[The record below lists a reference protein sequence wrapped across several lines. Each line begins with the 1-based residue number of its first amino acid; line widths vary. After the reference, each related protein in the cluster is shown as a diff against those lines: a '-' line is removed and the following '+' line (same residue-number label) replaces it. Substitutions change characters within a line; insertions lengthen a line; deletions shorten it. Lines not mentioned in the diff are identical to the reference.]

1 MGRFL
6 QIAGLVIGL
15 AGLVLQFCISI
26 PASMEAGRSLLG
38 SIVFLFSF
46 FTILTNI
53 GAVLVYTSLLSS
65 TGYAWLPAFAG
76 SRMRAGVAVSIT
88 LVFIVY
94 ATVLAQLWQP
104 QGPVPALRRPAA
116 LRDAGAVRAVVAGSR
131 RRRQDAVERH
141 LLVDALSRS
150 PIWPMR
156 WRGRRLPARCPT
168 PSSMSPRTARPASPS
183 RRWPSPGFFSCCAS
197 SPSLWTTAFHASG
210 HRASAR
216 ACGTQVRIL
225 SGP

>member
-15 AGLVLQFCISI
+15 AGLVLQFCITI

-53 GAVLVYTSLLSS
+53 GAVLVHTSLLSS

-76 SRMRAGVAVSIT
+76 PRVRAGVAIAIA
-88 LVFIVY
+88 LVFIIY

-104 QGPVPALRRPAA
+104 QGLFLLCDVLLHYVTPVLFV
-116 LRDAGAVRAVVAGSR
+116 LWWLIAGAAGTTRWSDISWWMVYPIAYLIYALARAPLAGEVPYPFLDVAKNGAASVAVSALAVTGLFLVLCIIAVLADRAVVRARGSK
-131 RRRQDAVERH
+131 
-141 LLVDALSRS
+141 
-150 PIWPMR
+150 
-156 WRGRRLPARCPT
+156 AR
-168 PSSMSPRTARPASPS
+168 
-183 RRWPSPGFFSCCAS
+183 
-197 SPSLWTTAFHASG
+197 
-210 HRASAR
+210 
-216 ACGTQVRIL
+216 
-225 SGP
+225 

>member
-38 SIVFLFSF
+38 SIIFLFSF

-53 GAVLVYTSLLSS
+53 GAVLVHTSLLSS

-76 SRMRAGVAVSIT
+76 SRMRAGIAVSIA

-94 ATVLAQLWQP
+94 ASVLAQLWQP
-104 QGPVPALRRPAA
+104 QGLFLLCDVLLHYVTPVLFV
-116 LRDAGAVRAVVAGSR
+116 LWWLVAGADGRTRWSDISWWMLYPVAYLIYALARAPFAGEVPYPFLDVPKNGAASVAISAAAITGLFLVLCVVAVV
-131 RRRQDAVERH
+131 
-141 LLVDALSRS
+141 VDH
-150 PIWPMR
+150 
-156 WRGRRLPARCPT
+156 GVARIRT
-168 PSSMSPRTARPASPS
+168 SS
-183 RRWPSPGFFSCCAS
+183 
-197 SPSLWTTAFHASG
+197 
-210 HRASAR
+210 
-216 ACGTQVRIL
+216 VR
-225 SGP
+225 

>member
-65 TGYAWLPAFAG
+65 TGYAWLPGFAG

-94 ATVLAQLWQP
+94 ATVLARLWHP
-104 QGPVPALRRPAA
+104 QGLFLFCDILLHYVTPVLFV
-116 LRDAGAVRAVVAGSR
+116 LGG
-131 RRRQDAVERH
+131 
-141 LLVDALSRS
+141 
-150 PIWPMR
+150 
-156 WRGRRLPARCPT
+156 
-168 PSSMSPRTARPASPS
+168 
-183 RRWPSPGFFSCCAS
+183 
-197 SPSLWTTAFHASG
+197 
-210 HRASAR
+210 
-216 ACGTQVRIL
+216 
-225 SGP
+225 

>member
-6 QIAGLVIGL
+6 QIAGLAIGL
-15 AGLVLQFCISI
+15 AGLVLQFCITI

-53 GAVLVYTSLLSS
+53 GAVLVHTSLLSP

-76 SRMRAGVAVSIT
+76 PRMRAGVAVSIA

-104 QGPVPALRRPAA
+104 QGLFLLCDVLLHYVTPVLFVLWWLTSGADGRTRWSDISWWMLYPVAYLVYALARAP
-116 LRDAGAVRAVVAGSR
+116 LAGEVPYPFLDVAKNG
-131 RRRQDAVERH
+131 
-141 LLVDALSRS
+141 
-150 PIWPMR
+150 
-156 WRGRRLPARCPT
+156 
-168 PSSMSPRTARPASPS
+168 PASVAISALAITGLFLVLCIIAVLADRSVS
-183 RRWPSPGFFSCCAS
+183 RLRAPGSN
-197 SPSLWTTAFHASG
+197 
-210 HRASAR
+210 R
-216 ACGTQVRIL
+216 
-225 SGP
+225 

>member
-6 QIAGLVIGL
+6 QIAGLVVGL

-53 GAVLVYTSLLSS
+53 GAVLVHTSLLSS

-76 SRMRAGVAVSIT
+76 PRMRAGVAISIA

-94 ATVLAQLWQP
+94 ATVLARLWQP
-104 QGPVPALRRPAA
+104 QGLFLLCDVLLHYVTPVLFVLWWLVSGADGKTSWSDISWWMAYPIAYLAYALARAPIAGEVPYPFLDVAKNGVASVALAA
-116 LRDAGAVRAVVAGSR
+116 LAVTGVFLVLCILAVLTDKGVSRMRTSGR
-131 RRRQDAVERH
+131 RR
-141 LLVDALSRS
+141 
-150 PIWPMR
+150 
-156 WRGRRLPARCPT
+156 
-168 PSSMSPRTARPASPS
+168 
-183 RRWPSPGFFSCCAS
+183 
-197 SPSLWTTAFHASG
+197 
-210 HRASAR
+210 
-216 ACGTQVRIL
+216 
-225 SGP
+225 